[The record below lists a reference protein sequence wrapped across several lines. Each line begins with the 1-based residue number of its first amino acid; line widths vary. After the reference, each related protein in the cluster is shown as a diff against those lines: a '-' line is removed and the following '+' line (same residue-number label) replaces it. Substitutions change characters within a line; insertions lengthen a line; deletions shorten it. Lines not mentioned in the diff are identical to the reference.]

1 MDTRYKTYLIGP
13 LRPAQPSPVSN
24 KVLVWKHHVDQMPQ
38 TQIERLERSAD
49 VKETFLRSSHI
60 KQIVDFQPI
69 SVTSDDVQPL
79 TSQWKITMTAKTEPN
94 GELGKNATAQTTTTS
109 KPTPQ
114 DQLRYPTRQCKT
126 P

>member
-1 MDTRYKTYLIGP
+1 M
-13 LRPAQPSPVSN
+13 
-24 KVLVWKHHVDQMPQ
+24 HQ
-38 TQIERLERSAD
+38 TQIERLEPSAD

-60 KQIVDFQPI
+60 KQIVDVQPV

-79 TSQWKITMTAKTEPN
+79 TSQWKITLKAKTEPS

-109 KPTPQ
+109 KPHTPQ
-114 DQLRYPTRQCKT
+114 DQLRYPTQQHKT